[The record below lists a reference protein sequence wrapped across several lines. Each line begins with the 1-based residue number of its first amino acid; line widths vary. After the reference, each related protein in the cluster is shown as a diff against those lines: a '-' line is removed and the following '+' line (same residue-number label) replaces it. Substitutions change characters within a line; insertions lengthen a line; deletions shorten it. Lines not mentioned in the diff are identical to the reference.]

1 MKKRV
6 QNPRVS
12 GRGVGRE
19 GPLQPSSEV
28 ELPSRL
34 QQLLDG
40 YLDIRDLDM
49 DELRLGRIKEH
60 NGKFPVG
67 GVVKLPP
74 GLSTRIAREYRI
86 RLQAEFDKYGKD
98 AIDTITDVMYRGE
111 GASAFQGQ
119 KDGVKRL
126 EAAKYVIERIV
137 GPIPSK
143 SEVTTTVTVWEG
155 MQETGGLFVDVDV
168 TDIEEKKDV
177 PSREPAPR
185 TRGPRTRP
193 RRQME

>member
-1 MKKRV
+1 VKKRAT
-6 QNPRVS
+6 NRASIPS
-12 GRGVGRE
+12 E
-19 GPLQPSSEV
+19 SSSEV
-28 ELPSRL
+28 VLPSRL

-40 YLDIRDLDM
+40 YLDVKDLDM
-49 DELRLGRIKEH
+49 DELRLGKIRNNDGSLPK
-60 NGKFPVG
+60 GPAAR
-67 GVVKLPP
+67 LPP
-74 GLSTRIAREYRI
+74 GLTSRIAREYRTQ
-86 RLQAEFDKYGKD
+86 LQAEFDKYGKD

-126 EAAKYVIERIV
+126 EAAKYVIERII

-143 SEVTTTVTVWEG
+143 SEVTTNVTVWEG

-168 TDIEEKKDV
+168 TDIEEKKNV
-177 PSREPAPR
+177 PPREPAPR